1 MLKWFYSPKLIKK
14 RKIRGQK
21 QLLHFSFRSQ
31 YCFLCCCMC
40 LLDSNRGLFG
50 LHYSTISEIFFLIWF
65 KNLCLLKSVNAVPR
79 TSLFYRLFQSRI
91 AQSLTVT
98 KLDCY
103 KVAKSFTLKIFDFL
117 YSGVLF
123 SYGPLKLIIV
133 NVLFGI
139 FTVLSI
145 IWVRICAYSWQ
156 PYRRWDPK
164 MAEYYVFKSFVSTW
178 DLILAK
184 KVFALLSLNVIV
196 SILKH
201 VFVCVNIMQ
210 KFMSFFA

>member
-21 QLLHFSFRSQ
+21 QLLYFSFRSQ
-31 YCFLCCCMC
+31 YCFLCCCIC

-139 FTVLSI
+139 FKCYPSFGFGS
-145 IWVRICAYSWQ
+145 VRIVGSHIEGEIQRWQ
-156 PYRRWDPK
+156 SIMFLK
-164 MAEYYVFKSFVSTW
+164 VLCQHE
-178 DLILAK
+178 ILFWLK
-184 KVFALLSLNVIV
+184 RYLL
-196 SILKH
+196 
-201 VFVCVNIMQ
+201 C
-210 KFMSFFA
+210 